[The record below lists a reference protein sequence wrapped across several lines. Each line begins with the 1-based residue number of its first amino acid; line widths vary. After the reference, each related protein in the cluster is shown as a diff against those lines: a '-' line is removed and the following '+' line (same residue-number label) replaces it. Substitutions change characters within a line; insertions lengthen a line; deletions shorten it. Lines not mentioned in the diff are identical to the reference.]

1 MPEPTSPPPASYPPP
16 SSSRPAAAPPRK
28 KRNWTLRLLLLFVPV
43 LALAIASTY
52 TVMVLNWNYS
62 SGERAGYV
70 QKFSKKGW
78 ICKTWEGQ
86 LAMVS
91 LPGTMAEIFAF
102 TVRSD
107 AVADKINRSIGKRV
121 TLVYEEHRGVPGTCF
136 GETGY
141 FVVDVKAVE

>member
-1 MPEPTSPPPASYPPP
+1 LPDPTASPLPSKPGTPPL
-16 SSSRPAAAPPRK
+16 RRR
-28 KRNWTLRLLLLFVPV
+28 RNWTLRLALLFLPV
-43 LALAIASTY
+43 LALAVLSTY

-78 ICKTWEGQ
+78 ICKTWEGE

-91 LPGTMAEIFAF
+91 LPGTMAEIFPF

-107 AVADKINRSIGKRV
+107 AVADRINRSIGKRV
-121 TLVYEEHRGVPGTCF
+121 ALAYEEHRGIPGSCF

-141 FVVDVKAVE
+141 FVVDVKVVE